1 MGAKSRSPDNAA
13 AGGLRQAQAGV
24 LPQAKLPRCLDRRVR
39 HVVGRV
45 HGLVQGQAHQTRI
58 RHEHHGQTH
67 RTRARRLNAR
77 AIVANDHTDNEVQQN
92 VTTLDERCTYKLNS
106 GQWQQQLQLNY
117 AWVEECD

>member
-1 MGAKSRSPDNAA
+1 MGAKGRSPDNAA
-13 AGGLRQAQAGV
+13 AGGFRQAQAGV

-45 HGLVQGQAHQTRI
+45 HGLVQGQARQTRI

-92 VTTLDERCTYKLNS
+92 VTTPDERCTYKLNS